1 MNRDTD
7 QVVEALNE
15 LRKNPQLTRRQEE
28 LLGDAVMTI
37 RTMQRDIRA
46 LAFTAAKFEQSLIQ
60 KNAQAD
66 KGLDFSTEETQDA
79 TPSIPKKKGRPSK
92 NTQSVHDKDFGNN
105 IDQRF

>member
-28 LLGDAVMTI
+28 LLADAVMTI

-46 LAFTAAKFEQSLIQ
+46 LAFTAAKYEQTLIQ

-66 KGLDFSTEETQDA
+66 KGLDFSAKESKAA
-79 TPSIPKKKGRPSK
+79 TPNTPKSKGRPSK
-92 NTQSVHDKDFGNN
+92 NTQSVQDGDET
-105 IDQRF
+105 Q